1 MSETKD
7 AGRLRCPACG
17 ANVAP
22 DAGRC
27 PYCRARLATISCPS
41 CFALMFD
48 SAAYCQACGTR
59 RARAEAEDAKASCP
73 GCGEDMTR
81 VSVGGTPLVECRHC
95 DGVWLEAS
103 DFERI
108 CADTE
113 TQAAVLHHIAPRG
126 EVGVRGPVKYR
137 RCLRCGK
144 MMNRMNFGQVSGTVV
159 DACKGHGTFL
169 DAGELHAIV
178 TFIRGG
184 GLERARQRRIE
195 ELKEEERR
203 LEQKRAGAPAHGSS
217 EINWSI
223 ETRRGEGAAAHIAE
237 LLELL
242 KRNS

>member
-1 MSETKD
+1 MSDTKD

-48 SAAYCQACGTR
+48 SAAYCQACGAR
-59 RARAEAEDAKASCP
+59 RERAEAEDAGARCP
-73 GCGEDMTR
+73 GCGEDLTR
-81 VSVGGTPLVECRHC
+81 VSVGGTPMLECRDC
-95 DGVWLEAS
+95 DGVWLEAA

-108 CADTE
+108 CADSE
-113 TQAAVLHHIAPRG
+113 TQAAVLHHIAPRA
-126 EVGVRGPVKYR
+126 EVQTRAVKYR

-184 GLERARQRRIE
+184 GLERARQMKIE
-195 ELKEEERR
+195 ALKEEERR
-203 LEQKRAGAPAHGSS
+203 LEWMRNRPHEHAGGDIS
-217 EINWSI
+217 WSI
-223 ETRRGEGAAAHIAE
+223 ETRRESAGRGLLD
-237 LLELL
+237 LLEIL
-242 KRNS
+242 KRDA

>member
-1 MSETKD
+1 MSEAKD

-22 DAGRC
+22 DASRC

-48 SAAYCQACGTR
+48 SSAYCQACGAR
-59 RARAEAEDAKASCP
+59 RERTEAEDANLRCP
-73 GCGEDMTR
+73 ACGEDMIR
-81 VSVGGTPLVECRHC
+81 VSVGGTPLLECRDC
-95 DGVWLEAS
+95 DGVWLDAA

-108 CADTE
+108 CADRE
-113 TQAAVLHHIAPRG
+113 TQAAVLHHIAPRAD
-126 EVGVRGPVKYR
+126 VQARAPVRYR
-137 RCLRCGK
+137 PCPRCGK
-144 MMNRMNFGQVSGTVV
+144 MMNRMNFGQVSGTVI

-184 GLERARQRRIE
+184 GLERARQRRME

-203 LEQKRAGAPAHGSS
+203 LEWKRARPA
-217 EINWSI
+217 E
-223 ETRRGEGAAAHIAE
+223 R
-237 LLELL
+237 
-242 KRNS
+242 

>member
-1 MSETKD
+1 MSDTKD

-48 SAAYCQACGTR
+48 SAAYCQACGAR
-59 RARAEAEDAKASCP
+59 RERAEAEDTNAACP
-73 GCGEDMTR
+73 ACGEPMTR
-81 VSVGGTPLVECRHC
+81 VSVGGAPLLECRHC
-95 DGVWLEAS
+95 DGVWLDAA

-108 CADTE
+108 CADRE
-113 TQAAVLHHIAPRG
+113 TQAAVLHHIAPRT
-126 EVGVRGPVKYR
+126 VAPSAAPVKYR
-137 RCLRCGK
+137 RCPRCRK
-144 MMNRMNFGQVSGTVV
+144 MMNRMNFGQGSGTVIDV
-159 DACKGHGTFL
+159 CRGDGTFL

-184 GLERARQRRIE
+184 GLDRARQRRIA

-203 LEQKRAGAPAHGSS
+203 LEWKRTLPTEHGRAESR
-217 EINWSI
+217 WTF
-223 ETRRGEGAAAHIAE
+223 ETHREGPGRGILDLLAA
-237 LLELL
+237 L